1 MAWQYVRTEKSIIRE
16 EREKLGLTQQE
27 VADLASIQLR
37 QYQRFETGER
47 NLSSASFFTACKVM
61 KALGLDPTL
70 YFRGQYVLSGEVEA
84 SGESPGQKA

>member
-1 MAWQYVRTEKSIIRE
+1 MAWQYMRTEKSILRE

-27 VADLASIQLR
+27 VADLAVIQLR

-61 KALGLDPTL
+61 KALGLDPTM
-70 YFRGQYVLSGEVEA
+70 YFQGQYALSGEVEV
-84 SGESPGQKA
+84 SSEGLGHKA